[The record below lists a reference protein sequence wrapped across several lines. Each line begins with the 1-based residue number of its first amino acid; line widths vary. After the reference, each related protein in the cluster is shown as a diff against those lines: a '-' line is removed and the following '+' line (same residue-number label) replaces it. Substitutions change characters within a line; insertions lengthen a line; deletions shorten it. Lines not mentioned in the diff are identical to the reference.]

1 MSCEAVE
8 GDVDNDGQ
16 SEHSDTSLS
25 GCDSIRGRSGTLK
38 ECLLVE
44 LRPRFAEEN
53 RDSGPC
59 STLFAIEIETC
70 VLTGCCGRALGL
82 GTFEDRDG
90 RPLLS
95 ITISVFSVGNN
106 ANPTSPAF
114 LERLV
119 VSISCGLNFFL
130 LLLVVVVST
139 GCGNR
144 RTGKGS
150 GIGDGSGA
158 CRHSDTASFRP
169 LLLPVSTGTEL
180 ALVLNERLLSGGS
193 PQVVGP
199 LLPFEKTPQ
208 ASGAFRRLLFVV
220 VSTGCGK
227 KRRGGSVADMFGAES
242 S

>member
-16 SEHSDTSLS
+16 SELSDTSLS
-25 GCDSIRGRSGTLK
+25 GCESIRGRSGTLK

-44 LRPRFAEEN
+44 LRLRFAEEN
-53 RDSGPC
+53 RDSGTC
-59 STLFAIEIETC
+59 STLFAFETC
-70 VLTGCCGRALGL
+70 VLTGCCGRAQGL
-82 GTFEDRDG
+82 GTFKDRDG

-95 ITISVFSVGNN
+95 ITISVFSAGNN
-106 ANPTSPAF
+106 ANPASPAF

-144 RTGKGS
+144 RTGEGS

-169 LLLPVSTGTEL
+169 LLLPVSTGTGL
-180 ALVLNERLLSGGS
+180 ALFLNERPFSGGS

-199 LLPFEKTPQ
+199 LLLFEKTPQ